1 MANAILSFLPS
12 FFSFSFTALQAEMD
26 LGDTAPSFATKFGNV
41 ECIEGVPV
49 EFTCQIKGRPP
60 PTITWLINGREVV
73 PSLEILTRQQEDT
86 IMLAFR
92 YDSTPILSLSHLVCR
107 CFCLFL
113 SLSLSVC
120 QCVCVRVRVC
130 VCVCVCVCVVRAC
143 MHVCVSP
150 SLSLSFS
157 HTLI

>member
-1 MANAILSFLPS
+1 MTNAILSFLPS

-107 CFCLFL
+107 CFCRFL
-113 SLSLSVC
+113 SLSLSVS
-120 QCVCVRVRVC
+120 VYVC

>member
-1 MANAILSFLPS
+1 MTNSIPS
-12 FFSFSFTALQAEMD
+12 FFSFSFAALQAETD
-26 LGDTAPSFATKFGNV
+26 LGDMAPSFATKFGNV

-92 YDSTPILSLSHLVCR
+92 YDGTPILSLSHLVSY
-107 CFCLFL
+107 CFCLLF
-113 SLSLSVC
+113 
-120 QCVCVRVRVC
+120 
-130 VCVCVCVCVVRAC
+130 
-143 MHVCVSP
+143 
-150 SLSLSFS
+150 
-157 HTLI
+157 